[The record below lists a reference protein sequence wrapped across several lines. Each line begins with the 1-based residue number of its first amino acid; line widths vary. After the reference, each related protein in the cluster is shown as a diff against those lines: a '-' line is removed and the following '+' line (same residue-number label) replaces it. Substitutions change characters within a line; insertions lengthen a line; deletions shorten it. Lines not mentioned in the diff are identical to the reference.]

1 MPRTITT
8 EEFIKKAKAVHGDKY
23 DYSLVDYKNCKIKIK
38 IICPIHGVFEQTPD
52 KHLNDKNGC
61 KKCAS
66 EKLREDRK
74 DKDFI
79 QRAKAIHGDK
89 YDYSL
94 VDYKNN
100 QTKVKIICPI
110 HGIFEQNAYY
120 HINGGGCPECSRK
133 KIKKEASNKEEFI
146 KKIKEI
152 HGDKYDY
159 SLVEYKNSR
168 TKVKIICP
176 IHGIFEQTPNNHLL
190 GAGCPD
196 CSGRKRLT
204 TEEFAQR
211 ARAIHGDKYDYSLVD
226 YKNNKTKVK
235 IICPVHG
242 IFEQTP
248 LCHLSGNNCPQC
260 SSLENGKKQT
270 FTNIEFIEKAKEI
283 HGDKYDYSLVDYKNA
298 HSKVSII
305 CKKHGI
311 FEQIAY
317 RHLDGG
323 GCPSCSNISNG
334 EEIINNYLV
343 ENNITFEIQKKF
355 DGLVDKSYLTYDF
368 YIPSKNL
375 LIEFNG
381 KQHYCWQKHLQ
392 PSYHDFLIQKHHDWL
407 KRKYAQKHNINLL
420 SIPFKEIKNLK
431 NILKER
437 VIECQEN

>member
-1 MPRTITT
+1 MPRKLTT
-8 EEFIKKAKAVHGDKY
+8 EEFIKKAKAIHGDKY
-23 DYSLVDYKNCKIKIK
+23 DYSLVDYKNCKIKVK

-61 KKCAS
+61 KKCAN

-79 QRAKAIHGDK
+79 QRAKEIHGDK

-110 HGIFEQNAYY
+110 HGVFEQNAYY
-120 HINGGGCPECSRK
+120 HVNGGGCPKCSRK
-133 KIKKEASNKEEFI
+133 KIKKEVSNKEEFI
-146 KKIKEI
+146 KKAKVI
-152 HGDKYDY
+152 HGDRYDY

-168 TKVKIICP
+168 MKVKIICP
-176 IHGIFEQTPNNHLL
+176 IHGIFEQTPGNHLL

-196 CSGRKRLT
+196 CSGRKRST
-204 TEEFAQR
+204 TEEFIKR
-211 ARAIHGDKYDYSLVD
+211 AKEIHGDKYDYSLID

-235 IICPVHG
+235 IICPIHG
-242 IFEQTP
+242 IFEQKP

-283 HGDKYDYSLVDYKNA
+283 HGNKYDYSLVDYKNA
-298 HSKVSII
+298 HSKVRII

-311 FEQIAY
+311 FEQLAY
-317 RHLDGG
+317 CHLDGG
-323 GCPSCSNISNG
+323 GCPSCSMSNG

-343 ENNITFEIQKKF
+343 ENNITFETQKRF
-355 DGLVDKSYLTYDF
+355 EGLVDKSYLSYDF

-381 KQHYCWQKHLQ
+381 EQHYSWQKHLQ

-437 VIECQEN
+437 VVECQEN

>member
-8 EEFIKKAKAVHGDKY
+8 EEFIKKAKAIHGDKY
-23 DYSLVDYKNCKIKIK
+23 DYSLVDYKNCKIKVK

-61 KKCAS
+61 KKCAN

-79 QRAKAIHGDK
+79 QKAKAIHGDK

-120 HINGGGCPECSRK
+120 HINGGVCPECSRK
-133 KIKKEASNKEEFI
+133 KIKKEASNKEKFTQ
-146 KKIKEI
+146 KAKEV

-168 TKVKIICP
+168 IKEKIICP
-176 IHGIFEQTPNNHLL
+176 IHGIFEQAPGNHLL

-204 TEEFAQR
+204 TEEFTQR
-211 ARAIHGDKYDYSLVD
+211 ARAIHGDKYDYSLID

-235 IICPVHG
+235 IICPIHG
-242 IFEQTP
+242 VFEQTP
-248 LCHLSGNNCPQC
+248 LWHLSGNNCPQC

-270 FTNIEFIEKAKEI
+270 FTNIEFIERAKEM
-283 HGDKYDYSLVDYKNA
+283 HGNKYDYSLVDYKNA
-298 HSKVSII
+298 HSKVRII

-311 FEQIAY
+311 FEQLAY
-317 RHLDGG
+317 CHLDGG

-343 ENNITFEIQKKF
+343 ENNITFEIQKRF
-355 DGLVDKSYLTYDF
+355 EGLVDKSYLTYDF

>member
-8 EEFIKKAKAVHGDKY
+8 EEFIKKAKAIHGDKY
-23 DYSLVDYKNCKIKIK
+23 DYSLVDYKNCKIKVK

-61 KKCAS
+61 KKCAN

-79 QRAKAIHGDK
+79 QRARAIHGDK

-100 QTKVKIICPI
+100 QTKVKIICPV
-110 HGIFEQNAYY
+110 HGVFEQCAYY

-133 KIKKEASNKEEFI
+133 KIKKEVNNKEEFV
-146 KKIKEI
+146 KKAKAVHE
-152 HGDKYDY
+152 DKYDY
-159 SLVEYKNSR
+159 SLVDYKNSR

-176 IHGIFEQTPNNHLL
+176 IHGVFEQAPNNHLL

-196 CSGRKRLT
+196 CSGRKRST
-204 TEEFAQR
+204 TEEFIQR
-211 ARAIHGDKYDYSLVD
+211 ARDIHGDKYDYSLID

-235 IICPVHG
+235 IICPIHG

-260 SSLENGKKQT
+260 SSLENGKNQS
-270 FTNIEFIEKAKEI
+270 FTNIEFIERAKEM

-298 HSKVSII
+298 HNKVRII
-305 CKKHGI
+305 CKKHGV
-311 FEQIAY
+311 FEQLAY
-317 RHLDGG
+317 RHLDGS

-343 ENNITFEIQKKF
+343 ENNITFEIQKRF

-437 VIECQEN
+437 VVECQES

>member
-1 MPRTITT
+1 MSSSWS
-8 EEFIKKAKAVHGDKY
+8 V
-23 DYSLVDYKNCKIKIK
+23 
-38 IICPIHGVFEQTPD
+38 EQ
-52 KHLNDKNGC
+52 C
-61 KKCAS
+61 
-66 EKLREDRK
+66 
-74 DKDFI
+74 
-79 QRAKAIHGDK
+79 
-89 YDYSL
+89 
-94 VDYKNN
+94 
-100 QTKVKIICPI
+100 
-110 HGIFEQNAYY
+110 AYY

-133 KIKKEASNKEEFI
+133 KIKKEVNNKEEFV
-146 KKIKEI
+146 KKAKAVHE
-152 HGDKYDY
+152 DKYDY
-159 SLVEYKNSR
+159 SLVDYKNSR

-176 IHGIFEQTPNNHLL
+176 IHGVFEQAPNNHLL

-196 CSGRKRLT
+196 CSGRKRST
-204 TEEFAQR
+204 TEEFIQR
-211 ARAIHGDKYDYSLVD
+211 AKAIHGDKYDYSLID

-235 IICPVHG
+235 IICPIHG

-260 SSLENGKKQT
+260 SSLENGKNQS
-270 FTNIEFIEKAKEI
+270 FTNIEFIERAKEM

-298 HSKVSII
+298 HNKVRII
-305 CKKHGI
+305 CKKHGV
-311 FEQIAY
+311 FEQLAY
-317 RHLDGG
+317 RHLDGS

-343 ENNITFEIQKKF
+343 ENNITFEIQKRF

-437 VIECQEN
+437 VVECQES

>member
-1 MPRTITT
+1 MPRAITT

-61 KKCAS
+61 KKCAN

-79 QRAKAIHGDK
+79 Q
-89 YDYSL
+89 
-94 VDYKNN
+94 
-100 QTKVKIICPI
+100 
-110 HGIFEQNAYY
+110 
-120 HINGGGCPECSRK
+120 
-133 KIKKEASNKEEFI
+133 
-146 KKIKEI
+146 
-152 HGDKYDY
+152 
-159 SLVEYKNSR
+159 
-168 TKVKIICP
+168 
-176 IHGIFEQTPNNHLL
+176 
-190 GAGCPD
+190 
-196 CSGRKRLT
+196 
-204 TEEFAQR
+204 
-211 ARAIHGDKYDYSLVD
+211 
-226 YKNNKTKVK
+226 
-235 IICPVHG
+235 
-242 IFEQTP
+242 
-248 LCHLSGNNCPQC
+248 
-260 SSLENGKKQT
+260 
-270 FTNIEFIEKAKEI
+270 KAKEI

-305 CKKHGI
+305 CKKHGV
-311 FEQIAY
+311 FEQLAY
-317 RHLDGG
+317 CHLDGG
-323 GCPSCSNISNG
+323 GCPSCSMSNG

-355 DGLVDKSYLTYDF
+355 EGLVDKSYLSYDF

-381 KQHYCWQKHLQ
+381 EQHYCWKKHLQ

-420 SIPFKEIKNLK
+420 SISFKEIKNLK

-437 VIECQEN
+437 VIECQEQ

>member
-61 KKCAS
+61 KKCAN

-79 QRAKAIHGDK
+79 QKAKAVHGDK

-100 QTKVKIICPI
+100 QTKVKIICPV

-133 KIKKEASNKEEFI
+133 KIKKEASNKEKFTQ
-146 KKIKEI
+146 KAKE
-152 HGDKYDY
+152 
-159 SLVEYKNSR
+159 V
-168 TKVKIICP
+168 
-176 IHGIFEQTPNNHLL
+176 
-190 GAGCPD
+190 
-196 CSGRKRLT
+196 
-204 TEEFAQR
+204 
-211 ARAIHGDKYDYSLVD
+211 HGDKYDYSLVD

-242 IFEQTP
+242 IFEQKA
-248 LCHLSGNNCPQC
+248 LCHLGGNGCPQC

-283 HGDKYDYSLVDYKNA
+283 HGNKYDYSLVDYKNA

-317 RHLDGG
+317 RHLDGS

-343 ENNITFEIQKKF
+343 ENNITFEIQKRF
-355 DGLVDKSYLTYDF
+355 DGLVDKGYLTYDF

-437 VIECQEN
+437 IVECQES